1 MEVGISTLIETLGLL
16 LGGGGL
22 GYLLTLKSSM
32 AKAKGEAHQIENEAT
47 KSVQDIYQEMIE
59 DVRRDRIEQKGYISE
74 LKEERKH
81 LRQER
86 DEGRKENARL
96 CQRLNN
102 MEEKILGLEKV
113 VARQARK
120 LELINPFLCSR
131 SDCPDRL
138 HTTFKE
144 LLAIKKI
151 SHVNDTDRDTK
162 DNKSK

>member
-32 AKAKGEAHQIENEAT
+32 AKARGEAHQIENEAT

-81 LRQER
+81 LRQDR
-86 DEGRKENARL
+86 DECRKENARL
-96 CQRLNN
+96 FQRLNN
-102 MEEKILGLEKV
+102 MDEKILSLEKV

-131 SDCPDRL
+131 DCPDRL

-151 SHVNDTDRDTK
+151 SQVNDMDRDTK